1 MPIAAEAPAV
11 DPRLLEALLLGG
23 LTAGGAIAA
32 IPLRLWRPAAVCG
45 PERLPASMPAVPWLL
60 VVVAATL
67 IWLAAQS
74 AYVGAIAQRDGA
86 SATQQATMPNDRAKP
101 RFSAVDLAVLSTAP
115 PAIGAVVLAMGAAIT
130 RPGLIRRLGLDVT
143 RIPQAIGPA
152 ILGLLVAVPLVM
164 WVLLGLQELYRRIGY
179 EHPVQHEMLQRLG
192 ETARPG
198 VRWAIIAGATVA
210 APMFEELL
218 FRGGF
223 QTLLRR
229 GFGGIRYGP
238 AADARVSSPVAVWA
252 AIIVASLLF
261 AMIHEAWMAPAIFA
275 LSLCLGYAYERTGNL
290 WVPILM
296 HAIFNAVN
304 VIASVYAAR

>member
-1 MPIAAEAPAV
+1 MPLAAEAQAV
-11 DPRLLEALLLGG
+11 DPRLLQALLLGG
-23 LTAGGAIAA
+23 LTAGGVIAA
-32 IPLRLWRPAAVCG
+32 IALRLWRPIAVCG

-74 AYVGAIAQRDGA
+74 AYVGTIAQRDRA
-86 SATQQATMPNDRAKP
+86 STTQQATMPNGDTKT
-101 RFSAVDLAVLSTAP
+101 RFSAVDLAVLSTVP
-115 PAIGAVVLAMGAAIT
+115 PAIGAGVLAMGATIGF
-130 RPGLIRRLGLDVT
+130 PGLIRRLGLDPT

-192 ETARPG
+192 ETARPA
-198 VRWAIIAGATVA
+198 VRWAIVAGATVA
-210 APMFEELL
+210 APIFEELL

-229 GFGGIRYGP
+229 GFGGIRRGQV
-238 AADARVSSPVAVWA
+238 DQARVSSPVAVWA

-304 VIASVYAAR
+304 VVASLYAAR